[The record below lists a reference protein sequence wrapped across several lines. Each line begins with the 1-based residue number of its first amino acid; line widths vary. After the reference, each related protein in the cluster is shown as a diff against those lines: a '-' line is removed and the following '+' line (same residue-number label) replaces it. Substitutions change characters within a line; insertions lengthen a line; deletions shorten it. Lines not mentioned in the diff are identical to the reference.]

1 MRFIFCSRWRS
12 RVLIFIT
19 FVGVGSLMQS
29 VLAVP
34 VTLRLD
40 NRHQTI
46 ARPASGT
53 VVVNFTGTVSFGSEF
68 EFEEAVLDID
78 YNCSSTSGLPTEF
91 GLLNFSKADN
101 GGSVSGILFTAEV
114 SAATAPGLYGFH
126 FGTSD
131 AASFSIEGANGIE
144 FVTKSRSF
152 SILVTNGTAAS
163 DASSSVLLLGISF
176 VSLVFVQR
184 KLSQCAH

>member
-78 YNCSSTSGLPTEF
+78 YNCSSTNGLPTEF
-91 GLLNFSKADN
+91 GLLNFSKADM
-101 GGSVSGILFTAEV
+101 GEASV
-114 SAATAPGLYGFH
+114 
-126 FGTSD
+126 
-131 AASFSIEGANGIE
+131 E
-144 FVTKSRSF
+144 FF
-152 SILVTNGTAAS
+152 LP
-163 DASSSVLLLGISF
+163 
-176 VSLVFVQR
+176 R
-184 KLSQCAH
+184 KFL